1 MCLFTRPCIYTR
13 ASFCCESLR
22 LALPEQMM
30 NNTWREKRA
39 KCPLARITA
48 TVLARADAEQYL
60 ARETSEVSACPN
72 HCGCLSQSK

>member
-1 MCLFTRPCIYTR
+1 
-13 ASFCCESLR
+13 
-22 LALPEQMM
+22 M